1 MEGSVPQ
8 QHLLGLKVMR
18 LTKPMLS
25 YAVPVLGEPW
35 DMLGTTLEE
44 NLSQDIRSPRDL
56 PACSTGETLR
66 LPMSFGLIFLG
77 ETFNGFISVHNDS
90 QDVAKDVAV
99 KVELLTPS
107 HRPQLDPSACEERII
122 SHEVKELGEHSLI
135 CTASYMVFATGEEM
149 LLRKFFKFGVAKPL
163 DVKTKFMNIEEDI
176 LLEVQIQNATPTHMF
191 LDTVTFDPSA
201 GFRAQDLNTIRTNN
215 SEVSV
220 FGKDNLLPPRNIR
233 QHLYKLTPLGPLQ
246 TSGVV
251 SNVQVG
257 KMDIVWR
264 SRFGERGRIQ
274 TGQLKATLPPLP
286 QLKVTVVESPGTVSL
301 ERPFRIT
308 LRVHN
313 GSGGPMR
320 LRSVLEKH
328 PGAGILW
335 TGVTGKVY
343 ACPVHNELPAG
354 GSMDMVVSLL
364 PVLPGLQSF
373 SPLLFVDV
381 LSNQKKYHFNKLGQV
396 FVEIQ
401 PPETLS
407 SA

>member
-107 HRPQLDPSACEERII
+107 HRHLLLSEPPLPQLDPSACEERII

-149 LLRKFFKFGVAKPL
+149 LLRKFFKFG
-163 DVKTKFMNIEEDI
+163 EDI

-201 GFRAQDLNTIRTNN
+201 GFRAQDLNTIRTNKSAKKPTIQLN
-215 SEVSV
+215 
-220 FGKDNLLPPRNIR
+220 
-233 QHLYKLTPLGPLQ
+233 
-246 TSGVV
+246 
-251 SNVQVG
+251 NVCFAVRRCQC
-257 KMDIVWR
+257 
-264 SRFGERGRIQ
+264 
-274 TGQLKATLPPLP
+274 
-286 QLKVTVVESPGTVSL
+286 
-301 ERPFRIT
+301 
-308 LRVHN
+308 
-313 GSGGPMR
+313 
-320 LRSVLEKH
+320 LEKITFFLH
-328 PGAGILW
+328 G
-335 TGVTGKVY
+335 TSVNT
-343 ACPVHNELPAG
+343 CTN
-354 GSMDMVVSLL
+354 
-364 PVLPGLQSF
+364 
-373 SPLLFVDV
+373 
-381 LSNQKKYHFNKLGQV
+381 
-396 FVEIQ
+396 
-401 PPETLS
+401 
-407 SA
+407 